1 MTVGLLKL
9 RIICVFVRCLT
20 ESNMTANSAKNWQK
34 YGAVQTESSEGGLTA
49 VEFKPQSHD
58 AQRHRSSDR
67 RPSLALALFRTF
79 IGYFAWSGV
88 LMIGYSL
95 IMFINPFLLK

>member
-1 MTVGLLKL
+1 M
-9 RIICVFVRCLT
+9 FYVRRSSDLV
-20 ESNMTANSAKNWQK
+20 ANSGNNWHK
-34 YGAVQTESSEGGLTA
+34 YGAVRTVSTEDGGTA
-49 VEFKPQSHD
+49 VDFEPRSHD
-58 AQRHRSSDR
+58 IGGHRSGR

-79 IGYFAWSGV
+79 IGYFAWSSV